1 MAPFNL
7 EMGNV
12 DETVDALE
20 LGDSRVKRL
29 ISCKNTNKLDLKYD
43 GPSQKMIIDVTLKV
57 RYLFNG
63 EESY

>member
-1 MAPFNL
+1 MAPFYL

-20 LGDSRVKRL
+20 LWDSRVKSL
-29 ISCKNTNKLDLKYD
+29 ISCTNTNEFYLKYD

-57 RYLFNG
+57 RYLMGRNLA
-63 EESY
+63 E